1 MMSRFNL
8 FRFRYKN
15 IERMANRR
23 LGKVPDEKKF
33 KVADIFIFLGGMFIA
48 DCFMGESIISVE
60 IDAANGFALL
70 FIGAFLNFRRLAPRP
85 CWQRAMRKGFI
96 AAALWGLTT
105 WICYFAEAITF
116 NQALILSIESAICL
130 VIAIIALFR
139 WRYVRQRSQAT
150 IALLRMRR
158 RRQRAEAI

>member
-33 KVADIFIFLGGMFIA
+33 DVASLFTFLGGMFIA
-48 DCFMGESIISVE
+48 DCFFGDFIISVE
-60 IDAANGFALL
+60 VDAAIAFALL
-70 FIGAFLNFRRLAPRP
+70 LVGAFLSFRRLAPRP
-85 CWQRAMRKGFI
+85 LWQRAMRRGFI
-96 AAALWGLTT
+96 VAALWGLTT
-105 WICYFAEAITF
+105 WVCYFAEAITL

-139 WRYVRQRSQAT
+139 WRYIRRRSEAT

-158 RRQRAEAI
+158 KRQRAEAF